1 VLFGAVNPSGHLPVT
16 FPSSL
21 SQVPASTA
29 AQFPGA
35 NGQVQYN
42 DGIDVGYRWYQSQ
55 AQTPAFPFGFGLSY
69 TTFSYSNL
77 SVTGFNAANTATVTA
92 TVTNTG
98 SRAGADVAQLYP
110 ATRQVPGNR
119 RGS

>member
-1 VLFGAVNPSGHLPVT
+1 MDGTAAAAVLFGSVNPSGHLPVT

-29 AQFPGA
+29 AEFPGA

-42 DGIDVGYRWYQSQ
+42 EGIDVGYRWYQSQ
-55 AQTPAFPFGFGLSY
+55 NVTPAYPFGFGLSY

-77 SVTGFNAANTATVTA
+77 SVTGFNA
-92 TVTNTG
+92 
-98 SRAGADVAQLYP
+98 P
-110 ATRQVPGNR
+110 IPPP
-119 RGS
+119 